1 MGTTS
6 QAIVSAS
13 LDGKSIGIWDTR
25 SGGEST
31 AEISKYRPGGT
42 KQQVVDAGR
51 PDISD
56 VTISRRWT
64 VDRDVDIEKQ
74 LRNRVGV
81 GVLTITEQPTDVD
94 GIAFG
99 KPRTWT
105 GRVSSVTAGDVD
117 SNSDDVR
124 MITVT
129 AVVWATA

>member
-13 LDGKSIGIWDTR
+13 LDGKSLGIFDTR

-31 AEISKYRPGGT
+31 AEVSKYRAGGT
-42 KQQVVDAGR
+42 KQQQVDSGR

-56 VTISRRWT
+56 VTISRRWEPA
-64 VDRDVDIEKQ
+64 RDLEVERQ

-81 GVLTITEQPTDVD
+81 GILTITEQPTDVD
-94 GIAFG
+94 GVAFG

-105 GRVSSVTAGDVD
+105 GVVSSVTGGDYD

-124 MITVT
+124 MLTAT
-129 AVVWATA
+129 AVIKATA